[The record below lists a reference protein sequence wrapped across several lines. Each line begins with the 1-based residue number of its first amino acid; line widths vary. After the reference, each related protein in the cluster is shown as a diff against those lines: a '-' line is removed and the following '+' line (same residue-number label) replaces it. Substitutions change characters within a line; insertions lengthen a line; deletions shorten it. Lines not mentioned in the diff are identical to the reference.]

1 MNWLV
6 ALKSLDAATISMIRW
21 GIPREPAWVNGTA
34 AVAPAASAV
43 LVTKTV
49 TTAKTGRVFGI
60 HISADEA
67 NQFDLFID
75 SAAKDHYVMASGG
88 TLDIVLA
95 SPIQD
100 GIVAGKVISIQNVV
114 AGGASMTY
122 QASLL
127 YDEAA

>member
-1 MNWLV
+1 MNWLA
-6 ALKSLDAATISMIRW
+6 ALKGLNTATIAMIRW
-21 GIPREPAWVNGTA
+21 GIPREPAWVDGA
-34 AVAPAASAV
+34 AVVAPATSAV

-67 NQFDLFID
+67 NQFDLFLD
-75 SAAKDHYVMASGG
+75 AVAVNHYVMASGG
-88 TLDIVLA
+88 TMDLVFS

-100 GIVAGKVISIQNVV
+100 AIAAGKVISIQNVV
-114 AGGASMTY
+114 AGGEAMTY

-127 YDEAA
+127 YDEAT

>member
-6 ALKSLDAATISMIRW
+6 ALKGLDAATISMIRW
-21 GIPREPAWVNGTA
+21 GIPREPAWVDGAA
-34 AVAPAASAV
+34 AVAPTTAAV
-43 LVTKTV
+43 LVSKTV

-67 NQFDLFID
+67 NQFDLFLD
-75 SAAKDHYVMASGG
+75 AVAKNHYVMASGG
-88 TLDIVLA
+88 TMDIVLA

-100 GIVAGKVISIQNVV
+100 AIAAGVVISVQNVV
-114 AGGASMTY
+114 AGGEAMTY

-127 YDEAA
+127 YDEAT